1 MMKKLN
7 VSLVLLASST
17 FLYAG
22 NPTATIKVQ
31 ATITQGCQFSSAEQI
46 MDFSK
51 HAAITQTTVEA
62 NTSNTAQTWNIRCT
76 EKLPVWIKL
85 SAGDHSANNFWR
97 MKHQFKDEY
106 IPYLLFQ
113 NSTKTQQYRSG
124 EVVGLAS
131 TTAQNNVLQFSIFA
145 VANLNNNNQPRSTG
159 IYKDSIAI
167 TISW

>member
-1 MMKKLN
+1 MDPSLHIPFRFQRLHCSGHDRFVVMNLIIH
-7 VSLVLLASST
+7 LVLGLSS
-17 FLYAG
+17 
-22 NPTATIKVQ
+22 
-31 ATITQGCQFSSAEQI
+31 EQI

-106 IPYLLFQ
+106 IPYLRFQ
-113 NSTKTQQYRSG
+113 NSTKTQQYKSG